1 VDDVDSLKGVI
12 RQMVPKAIEGDGN
25 HSVKAAKKG
34 VCGAFL
40 KRSKSEDSDSSL
52 RGKRKVA
59 LALHPA

>member
-1 VDDVDSLKGVI
+1 MDNVDSLKGVI

-40 KRSKSEDSDSSL
+40 KRSKSEDSDSIL